1 MSLKDSAHDWVKS
14 VVNQHLGSNIRQ
26 WQATTYVGGLRHN
39 MYGGVAYLPPLQ
51 GTVVDESEQFT
62 LLKLSANKFCVILS
76 ALLSEP
82 VAIGSKIAV
91 KFYQLRRFDGSLAD
105 GGEDPHVDGCHT
117 FALTGAETFFP
128 VQWEDRYL
136 GINKKFKHTYREIQN
151 PYLRD
156 LITQMEKIPVNG
168 GMRRIVNVLVEPPP
182 NTTKVEVRTFDGE
195 RLLGF
200 WRPPAPGMPVV
211 VGFHDI
217 GSAFPIGHRFANGAW
232 GKAGWGMLAVAFR
245 GYPGSTGSPT
255 AEGLIEDGEAARAFV
270 MREAPDAPMVF
281 YGHGFGGAVATRMA
295 ELHEESVPNR
305 MLEVEQAT
313 MNAEAVARL
322 DALREQLGLPMAQ
335 PPVR

>member
-1 MSLKDSAHDWVKS
+1 MSLKDSARDWVKS
-14 VVNQHLGSNIRQ
+14 VVNKHLGSNIRQ
-26 WQATTYVGGLRHN
+26 WQSTTYVGELRHN

-62 LLKLSANKFCVILS
+62 LVKLSANKFCVILS

-168 GMRRIVNVLVEPPP
+168 GMRRIVNVLVDAGAKDLDFVDPPEEKSAE
-182 NTTKVEVRTFDGE
+182 T
-195 RLLGF
+195 
-200 WRPPAPGMPVV
+200 PPAVLATVETQKFTGRVEIAYDRASDTYELRLAPADGGDAEAMTGIHFDELGDALQTAIDDETWMQAKVTV
-211 VGFHDI
+211 L
-217 GSAFPIGHRFANGAW
+217 
-232 GKAGWGMLAVAFR
+232 KAARKPKA
-245 GYPGSTGSPT
+245 
-255 AEGLIEDGEAARAFV
+255 EAAA
-270 MREAPDAPMVF
+270 AA
-281 YGHGFGGAVATRMA
+281 
-295 ELHEESVPNR
+295 
-305 MLEVEQAT
+305 
-313 MNAEAVARL
+313 
-322 DALREQLGLPMAQ
+322 
-335 PPVR
+335 